1 MNKTQNIDFP
11 VEIKLAA
18 DAKEGTVEGYGS
30 MFSLMDRGGDIVLPG
45 AYTKSLKEWRKM
57 KQLPAMLW
65 SHNTDEPIGIWTEM
79 EEDEKGLKV
88 KGELILDVPQ
98 AKVVHSLMKA
108 KAVRGMS
115 IGYRTKQS
123 DWDRTTGARL
133 LKEVELFELSLVAIP
148 MLKEAQV
155 TSVKS
160 EFDAPFWEKTFRD
173 GGLSNREAKIATSL
187 VRKNA
192 LRDGEDMDGKEALRD
207 GLRDLLLNVRKATM
221 AFR

>member
-160 EFDAPFWEKTFRD
+160 EFDAPFWEKVFRD

-192 LRDGEDMDGKEALRD
+192 LRDGEDMDGKETVRD
-207 GLRDLLLNVRKATM
+207 GLRDLLLSVRRATM
-221 AFR
+221 ALR